1 MNIRKPYTISESEKN
16 RIRGLH
22 SNFKNI
28 INEQYSDEELNE
40 LKLAGE
46 GDCCGGG
53 LHCAHGC
60 CDCECCE
67 YDQKPDFMTIPPNG
81 GSDERIDREVEMGE
95 TALPT
100 GWTMKT
106 PEELQEE
113 AGMDD
118 IYEIWSGQEDSDS
131 LRESMR
137 DTGTSG
143 EMVYE
148 LPRRFGKKRLTES
161 QLISMINTIIK

>member
-1 MNIRKPYTISESEKN
+1 
-16 RIRGLH
+16 
-22 SNFKNI
+22 
-28 INEQYSDEELNE
+28 
-40 LKLAGE
+40 
-46 GDCCGGG
+46 
-53 LHCAHGC
+53 
-60 CDCECCE
+60 
-67 YDQKPDFMTIPPNG
+67 
-81 GSDERIDREVEMGE
+81 
-95 TALPT
+95 
-100 GWTMKT
+100 MKT

-118 IYEIWSGQEDSDS
+118 IYEIWSGQEDTDS

-161 QLISMINTIIK
+161 QLISMINTTSNIFIHIHKTLIVLCCTISRSVCS